1 MEYTACYVELLPEV
15 ALTSF
20 TVRDAHRYFVSQT

>member
-1 MEYTACYVELLPEV
+1 MIEE

-20 TVRDAHRYFVSQT
+20 TVRDAHRYFESQAVIVTKYVTH